1 MYVLVVTF
9 DQCRIVNH
17 RPLPMAG
24 LAIVIGVHTLMT
36 GIKTIA
42 HRLYRPI
49 VVGRQTI
56 TRERL
61 PRQCRESVP
70 VIATVSFETIVALA
84 MVGVTTIY

>member
-1 MYVLVVTF
+1 
-9 DQCRIVNH
+9 
-17 RPLPMAG
+17 MAG
-24 LAIVIGVHTLMT
+24 LAIVIGVYTLMT

-42 HRLYRPI
+42 YRLYRPI

-61 PRQCRESVP
+61 PRQCRESAP

-84 MVGVTTIY
+84 MVGVAAINK